1 MASKRWGDP
10 GDLTRSWRNDPG
22 PAFMPPVKQ
31 LNGLAAARSRQRG
44 WDCWADGDYARVIA
58 LGSSPYH
65 DIPAVI

>member
-22 PAFMPPVKQ
+22 AAFVPPVKQ
-31 LNGLAAARSRQRG
+31 LNGLAAARSRQREWTAG
-44 WDCWADGDYARVIA
+44 PTANYARVIA
-58 LGSSPYH
+58 LGSLPDH